1 MLDFHAYNEVRRQRR
16 GGGGG
21 EWVEGWEDV
30 GGVERVD
37 ARQRPARTSP
47 ASFPPAAGGG
57 QKLDPSSDRWIAG
70 GRQGLK
76 CGGRRGSGKSSG
88 EAWSEGLRVAGGGRP

>member
-1 MLDFHAYNEVRRQRR
+1 M
-16 GGGGG
+16 
-21 EWVEGWEDV
+21 
-30 GGVERVD
+30 D

-47 ASFPPAAGGG
+47 TSFPPAAGGG

-88 EAWSEGLRVAGGGRP
+88 EAWSEGRSSLRVAGGGRP